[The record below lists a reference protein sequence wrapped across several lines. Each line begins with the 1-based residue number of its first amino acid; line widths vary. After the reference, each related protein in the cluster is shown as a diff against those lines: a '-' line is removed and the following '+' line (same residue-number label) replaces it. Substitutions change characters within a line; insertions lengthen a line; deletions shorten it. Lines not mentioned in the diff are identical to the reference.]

1 MSELQNLPAEDDA
14 EARSR
19 AEEQETL
26 REVEDLVRRQEW
38 AALRARL
45 EPLAPESVAR
55 ILDALPPDES
65 VQVWELLDKEQG
77 EDVLDEMSDA
87 LQDSLDEEP
96 DEARCRCL
104 WRPAGYAAGERSGP
118 PPGDDQCL
126 RAEERAACA
135 RSRSTARTTS
145 PPRRRSGWT
154 CWRRRRKS
162 GSGSRTSSAWN
173 YPMPTT

>member
-1 MSELQNLPAEDDA
+1 MSEILAPTTEDDA

-26 REVEDLVRRQEW
+26 REVEELVRRQEW
-38 AALRARL
+38 SALRARL
-45 EPLAPESVAR
+45 EPMAPESVAR

-96 DEARCRCL
+96 DEA
-104 WRPAGYAAGERSGP
+104 PAATAGDLQGALQATEATRKPVMINAFELKNGRLRQVQIDSKDDLAA
-118 PPGDDQCL
+118 
-126 RAEERAACA
+126 
-135 RSRSTARTTS
+135 TS
-145 PPRRRSGWT
+145 PIWVDLLAPSKDERQWIEDVFGL
-154 CWRRRRKS
+154 
-162 GSGSRTSSAWN
+162 
-173 YPMPTT
+173 

>member
-1 MSELQNLPAEDDA
+1 MSEILAPTAEDDA

-26 REVEDLVRRQEW
+26 REVEELVRRQEW
-38 AALRARL
+38 SALRARL
-45 EPLAPESVAR
+45 EPMAPESVAR

-96 DEARCRCL
+96 DEA
-104 WRPAGYAAGERSGP
+104 PAATAGDLQGTL
-118 PPGDDQCL
+118 QATKQ
-126 RAEERAACA
+126 RA
-135 RSRSTARTTS
+135 SR
-145 PPRRRSGWT
+145 
-154 CWRRRRKS
+154 
-162 GSGSRTSSAWN
+162 
-173 YPMPTT
+173 

>member
-1 MSELQNLPAEDDA
+1 MSEILTPPVEDDA

-26 REVEDLVRRQEW
+26 REVEELVRRQDW

-77 EDVLDEMSDA
+77 EDVLEELSEA
-87 LQDSLDEEP
+87 LQEESLD
-96 DEARCRCL
+96 DEA
-104 WRPAGYAAGERSGP
+104 
-118 PPGDDQCL
+118 
-126 RAEERAACA
+126 
-135 RSRSTARTTS
+135 
-145 PPRRRSGWT
+145 
-154 CWRRRRKS
+154 
-162 GSGSRTSSAWN
+162 
-173 YPMPTT
+173 